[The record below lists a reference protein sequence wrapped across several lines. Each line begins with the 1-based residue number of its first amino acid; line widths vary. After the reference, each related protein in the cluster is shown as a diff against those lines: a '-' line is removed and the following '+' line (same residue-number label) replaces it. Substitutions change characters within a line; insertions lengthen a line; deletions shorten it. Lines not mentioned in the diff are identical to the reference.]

1 MLFLVTCV
9 DSQHLF
15 FQIKSSFF
23 YYMEA
28 NGASAL
34 ILLYS
39 FLQSQKEF
47 RLLIFIL
54 TDIPGK
60 KVKESL

>member
-9 DSQHLF
+9 YSQHLF

-47 RLLIFIL
+47 ILLIFIL

-60 KVKESL
+60 